1 MRVNWVVSSTYQL
14 DPTLDPEKLKLIG
27 PIWGS
32 WRTWRSCSTDN
43 VICYDF
49 AKSRELIDRAF
60 QAVCNFYVP
69 RKYYQDL
76 GRPVGLKLYDG
87 EFAHDIDFP
96 EDIISLHLAA
106 GSSDIVLLLGFDF
119 GKIAT
124 PADRYQSH
132 QIQHQHGLMRSAIS
146 SSDMVQWVLVDH
158 PMELDKS
165 YQNIANLA
173 RDTMEN
179 VLKLLI

>member
-14 DPTLDPEKLKLIG
+14 DPTADPEKLKLVG

-69 RKYYQDL
+69 RKYYQEL
-76 GRPVGLKLYDG
+76 NRPVGLKLYDG
-87 EFAHDIDFP
+87 EFEHDINFP
-96 EDIISLHLAA
+96 EDIVALHLAA
-106 GSSDIVLLLGFDF
+106 GSSDIVLLLGFDLGEIF
-119 GKIAT
+119 L
-124 PADRYQSH
+124 PEDRYQKH
-132 QIQHQHGLMRSAIS
+132 RTQHQHGLIRSAIS
-146 SSDMVQWVLVDH
+146 SQDAVQWVLVDH
-158 PMELDKS
+158 PRKLDLS
-165 YQNIANLA
+165 YENLPNLTC
-173 RDTMEN
+173 DTMEN
-179 VLKLLI
+179 ALQLLI

>member
-1 MRVNWVVSSTYQL
+1 VRVNWVVSSTYQL
-14 DPTLDPEKLKLIG
+14 DPTADPEKLKLVG

-43 VICYDF
+43 VVCYDF

-96 EDIISLHLAA
+96 EDIITLHLTAA
-106 GSSDIVLLLGFDF
+106 SSDIVLLLGFDF
-119 GKIAT
+119 GEI
-124 PADRYQSH
+124 PMPDDRYQKH
-132 QIQHQHGLMRSAIS
+132 RLQNQHGLSRSVIS
-146 SSDMVQWVLVDH
+146 SHDNVQWVLIDH
-158 PMELDKS
+158 AGELDKS
-165 YQNIANLA
+165 YQNIPNLTC
-173 RDTMEN
+173 DKMEN
-179 VLKLLI
+179 ALQLLI

>member
-1 MRVNWVVSSTYQL
+1 MRVNWVVSSSYQL
-14 DPTLDPEKLKLIG
+14 DPVADPEKLKLVG

-76 GRPVGLKLYDG
+76 ARPVGVKLYDG
-87 EFAHDIDFP
+87 EFNHDIDFP
-96 EDIISLHLAA
+96 EDIIALHLAA
-106 GSSDIVLLLGFDF
+106 GSADIVLLLGFDL
-119 GKIAT
+119 GEISIPDDQYRK
-124 PADRYQSH
+124 H
-132 QIQHQHGLMRSAIS
+132 QIQNQHGLIRSVIS
-146 SSDMVQWVLVDH
+146 SNDSIQWVAVDH
-158 PMELDKS
+158 AGQFDKS
-165 YQNIANLA
+165 YQNFPNLTC
-173 RDTMEN
+173 DTMEN
-179 VLKLLI
+179 ALKLLI